1 MSRASTPDYSPRLS
15 PEQECKRMS
24 APEDYPCFTE
34 HGLFQPTSGCTNK
47 CCIVPAVTPEGED
60 SPKWSKTLAAHME
73 DNMPIAVLDF
83 DDEVETPFKKHKA
96 PESGSTP
103 QGEHS
108 FNHRCHLAMSGGPDY
123 NLQPGVAGW
132 RKESPIKLYKDKK

>member
-1 MSRASTPDYSPRLS
+1 MQLRDT
-15 PEQECKRMS
+15 
-24 APEDYPCFTE
+24 APSDYPCFTE
-34 HGLFQPTSGCTNK
+34 NGYYQFKSGCRSL
-47 CCIVPAVTPEGED
+47 CCIVPAHMAGDD
-60 SPKWSKTLAAHME
+60 SPAWQEREQLRAAE
-73 DNMPIAVLDF
+73 ETKDKMPVAALNF